1 MPPRGAI
8 TGLFMGYPES
18 FNELE
23 AWRSE
28 LRRSLAGAELIR
40 AIEERIARETD
51 PERRHILEHLLLQEH
66 VAQGNSA
73 AVEAIRA
80 RDPMREIHRWRDE
93 WRESHR
99 ELDIVPALEER
110 IRTEQH
116 AGRLRAL
123 RALLAQEHRDRGDY
137 IAAEA
142 VYLADA
148 ETGHDRWRPLISLA
162 NQKLYDEDR
171 PEEAMPIIDRAV
183 AVAMGAG
190 LFRREALGVK
200 ARIAAE
206 LEDYAAVENVLRQI
220 MTLAFT
226 RGNADVGA
234 ERDFLDRLPPGSI
247 DPEVAR
253 AYDEY
258 CRARGRRPTAADE
271 QIDAF
276 ILSSAR
282 AQWLKVARIIA
293 DVRKQCERSELA
305 AEEHYVSSRIRVM
318 AADGRLEGRGNL
330 AQWRF
335 SEVRLP
341 DSASPPGLEAS
352 DEASP
357 GRMEAAVIAGRT
369 LTLKVGR
376 RAVDVPVMIYA
387 PVDKGDHWRCAFEIG
402 WPDEPKQGEGNGIDA
417 VQALM
422 TALKFV
428 GAELY
433 TSKAHK
439 AGKLKCPGQRAGYGF
454 PLPWTLRDLAEEEDR
469 FL

>member
-1 MPPRGAI
+1 
-8 TGLFMGYPES
+8 MGYPES

-23 AWRSE
+23 QWRNQ
-28 LRRSLAGAELIR
+28 LRGSLAGAEIIR
-40 AIEERIARETD
+40 AIEARMAGEAD
-51 PERRHILEHLLLQEH
+51 PERREILEGLLLQEH

-73 AVEAIRA
+73 AVEEARA
-80 RDPMREIHRWRDE
+80 RDPIREIYRWRDE
-93 WRESHR
+93 WRESDR
-99 ELDIVPALEER
+99 ETDVVPALEER

-116 AGRLRAL
+116 PAKLHAL
-123 RALLAQEHRDRGDY
+123 RSLLASAHRDRGDY
-137 IAAEA
+137 VAAEA

-148 ETGHDRWRPLISLA
+148 ETGHDRWRPLIALA
-162 NQKLYDEDR
+162 NQKLYDEAR
-171 PEEAMPIIDRAV
+171 PEDAMRVIDRAV
-183 AVAMGAG
+183 AAAMAAG

-220 MTLAFT
+220 MALAFT

-234 ERDFLDRLPPGSI
+234 ERDFLDRLPPASI
-247 DPEVAR
+247 DPAVAR

-258 CRARGRRPTAADE
+258 CRARGRRQTAADA

-282 AQWLKVARIIA
+282 ARWLKVARVIA
-293 DVRKQCERSELA
+293 DVRKECERSGLA
-305 AEEHYVSSRIRVM
+305 ADEHHVSSRIRVM

-330 AQWRF
+330 AHWRF
-335 SEVRLP
+335 SEVRRP
-341 DSASPPGLEAS
+341 DLGSPPGSAAAAS
-352 DEASP
+352 NAASP
-357 GRMEAAVIAGRT
+357 ARMEAAIIAGRT

-376 RAVDVPVMIYA
+376 RGVDVPVMIYA
-387 PVDKGDHWRCAFEIG
+387 PVDKGDHWRCEFEIG
-402 WPDEPKQGEGNGIDA
+402 WPDKPKRGEGNGIDA
-417 VQALM
+417 VQAL
-422 TALKFV
+422 TIALKFV

-433 TSKAHK
+433 SSKAHK

-454 PLPWTLRDLAEEEDR
+454 PLPWGLRDLAEDEDR